1 MPFMLIIYTYEHG
14 ITHYNAMFLE
24 KCIDSNKKKQVV
36 RAEQST
42 DCSKGSCRKCE
53 VPVVSRALPEQLQSE
68 MDFGKGQVFRV
79 ERKMWSHS
87 IRQDSSGEAAPKNTP
102 CTRC

>member
-24 KCIDSNKKKQVV
+24 KCIDSNKKKKQVV

-42 DCSKGSCRKCE
+42 DCSQGSCRK
-53 VPVVSRALPEQLQSE
+53 
-68 MDFGKGQVFRV
+68 
-79 ERKMWSHS
+79 
-87 IRQDSSGEAAPKNTP
+87 
-102 CTRC
+102 